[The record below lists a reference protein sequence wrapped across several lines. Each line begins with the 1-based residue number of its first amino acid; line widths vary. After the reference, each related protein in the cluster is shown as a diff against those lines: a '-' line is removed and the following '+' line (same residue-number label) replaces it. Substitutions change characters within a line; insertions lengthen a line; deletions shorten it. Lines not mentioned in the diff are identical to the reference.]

1 MSPAT
6 PPTIEAIIHDLRAAH
21 TATTQGQWTKGQT
34 THHTVA
40 KRQTGQPY
48 RVAEFRHAD
57 DALFC
62 DLAHTFMPRL
72 LDEIERLITAQG
84 IPDDVRKQQSK

>member
-1 MSPAT
+1 MTNERMSLAT

-21 TATTQGQWTKGQT
+21 AATTKGEWTKGQT

-40 KRQTGQPY
+40 KRQAGQPY

-57 DALFC
+57 DAQFC
-62 DLAHTFMPRL
+62 DLAHAFVPRL
-72 LDEIERLITAQG
+72 LDEIERLQRTQY
-84 IPDDVRKQQSK
+84 PTNPL